1 MPIPIVLPIKIKIII
16 IQVLEAITTYEK
28 RCHVGVDEE
37 QRCCESHQ
45 VEGAKKFLAKTGIN
59 RRRPANSN

>member
-1 MPIPIVLPIKIKIII
+1 MPIPIVLPIIIII